1 MSQPSALPL
10 RFLAIGRISDIP
22 RRGARC
28 VNAPFG
34 RIAVFRTAD
43 DRVFATEDRCPHK
56 GGPLSQGIVHD
67 GRVTCPLHSQ
77 VIALDT
83 GRVQGPDEG
92 QVRTFPV
99 RLAPDGETIEIG
111 LDPAD
116 LAASVPQAAE

>member
-1 MSQPSALPL
+1 MPHDLPL
-10 RFLAIGRISDIP
+10 RFLPIGRLTDIP

-83 GRVQGPDEG
+83 GLVQGPDEG
-92 QVRTFPV
+92 HVRTFPV
-99 RLAPDGETIEIG
+99 RLAADGETIELG
-111 LDPAD
+111 LDPTD
-116 LAASVPQAAE
+116 LAAPLVQAAE